1 VYYLAVMGTEPT
13 DWEHWFVDQKEVY
26 LQILDAL
33 ADMVLVKGANSRIAW
48 ANKAFRDYYGM
59 SNEQLRDIIDAPFN
73 EVDNTAQYVRDDRHV
88 FTTGQVLNIPEEPVI
103 RHDGLEQIFHT
114 VKSPIRDAEG
124 RVRLTVGVSRNITE
138 QKRIKEDLARH
149 REHLEH
155 LVGER
160 TAELAS
166 LSERLQIIL
175 ASLGEGIVAVDAEG
189 RVQMLN
195 HAAETLL
202 ACPAE
207 EALGRRVI
215 DLLAIDVEEPV
226 DESALGESSHLDRN
240 LHERLLRPGQTIVGR
255 LRARDG
261 TERLVSITS
270 ASLTAPK
277 GSRQGSVLV
286 FRDISLE
293 REVEVQR
300 LRRQKLET
308 VGLLA
313 GGIAH
318 DFNNILTGI
327 LGGISVARLQYQNG
341 QDPRAVLDE
350 AEHACMSAQRLT
362 TQLLTFAKGG
372 SPLKRVMQLEGSV
385 RRSAELALRGSAC
398 TLEVKVPSNAWSVD
412 ADEGQLEQVIN
423 NLVLNAQQAMPDGG
437 RVTVAIENV
446 TVGEIS
452 PLPLPPGRYVSVEV
466 QDTGAG
472 IAPEL
477 LPHIFDPYF
486 TTKETGNGLG
496 LASVHSIVG
505 RHGGHVTVSS
515 MPGSGSRFT
524 IYLQAAALGAVPAQ
538 DKPRRV
544 TVPAARKLLILDDN
558 VRVRNAVADML
569 NGLGQS
575 VTTAGTST
583 EAFAAFQLA
592 QSQGAPF
599 DGAIVDL
606 TMPGDL
612 GGAAVVA
619 RLRELDPGLKIVV
632 MSGYSVEPTML
643 RYREL
648 GLAGTLQKPFTMDD
662 LRALLDCF

>member
-1 VYYLAVMGTEPT
+1 MGTET
-13 DWEHWFVDQKEVY
+13 SQREHWFVDQKEVY

-48 ANKAFRDYYGM
+48 ANKAFREYYGM

-73 EVDNTAQYVRDDRHV
+73 EIDNTAQYVRDDVHV
-88 FTTGQVLNIPEEPVI
+88 FTTGQVLNIPEEPVT

-124 RVRLTVGVSRNITE
+124 RVRMTVGVSRNITE

-149 REHLEH
+149 REHLER
-155 LVGER
+155 LVSER

-189 RVQMLN
+189 RVRMLN

-202 ACPAE
+202 ACPVE
-207 EALGRRVI
+207 EAQGRLVTDLLVI
-215 DLLAIDVEEPV
+215 DEEVLAGEPV
-226 DESALGESSHLDRN
+226 PIHTNN
-240 LHERLLRPGQTIVGR
+240 LHERLLRTGQTVVGR

-261 TERLVSITS
+261 VERLVSVTS

-286 FRDISLE
+286 LRDISLE
-293 REVEVQR
+293 REVEAQR

-327 LGGISVARLQYQNG
+327 LGGISIARLEYETG
-341 QDPRAVLDE
+341 QDPRVVLDE

-372 SPLKRVMQLEGSV
+372 LPLKRVMQLEGPV
-385 RRSAELALRGSAC
+385 RKSAELALRGSSC
-398 TLEVKVPSNAWSVD
+398 TLEMQVSPSVWPVD

-437 RVTVAIENV
+437 RVTVTIDNK
-446 TVGEIS
+446 TVGES
-452 PLPLPPGRYVSVEV
+452 GQLPLPPGRYVSVAV
-466 QDTGAG
+466 QDKGSG

-477 LPHIFDPYF
+477 LPRIFDPYF
-486 TTKETGNGLG
+486 TTKKTGNGLG
-496 LASVHSIVG
+496 LASVHSIIG
-505 RHGGHVTVSS
+505 RHGGHVTVAST
-515 MPGSGSRFT
+515 PGTGSCFA
-524 IYLQAAALGAVPAQ
+524 IYLPAAALGAVPAHSG
-538 DKPRRV
+538 PR
-544 TVPAARKLLILDDN
+544 TARAPTTRKILILDDDA
-558 VRVRNAVADML
+558 RVLSVLAVML
-569 NGLGQS
+569 KGLGQS
-575 VTTAGTST
+575 VTATGTSA
-583 EAFAAFQLA
+583 EAFAAFRAA
-592 QSQGAPF
+592 QSDGGPF
-599 DGAIVDL
+599 DAAIVDL

-619 RLRELDPGLKIVV
+619 RLRELDPGVKVVV
-632 MSGYSVEPTML
+632 MSGYSVEPTMSQH
-643 RYREL
+643 REL
-648 GLAGTLQKPFTMDD
+648 GLAGTLQKPFTMDT
-662 LRALLDCF
+662 LRALLDSL

>member
-1 VYYLAVMGTEPT
+1 MGTET
-13 DWEHWFVDQKEVY
+13 NDRGHWFVDQKEVY

-33 ADMVLVKGANSRIAW
+33 ADMVLVKGSNSRIAW

-59 SNEQLRDIIDAPFN
+59 SNAQLHDIVDAHFN
-73 EVDNTAQYVRDDRHV
+73 EVDNTAQYVRDDLHV
-88 FTTGQVLNIPEEPVI
+88 FTTGQVLNIPEEPVT

-124 RVRLTVGVSRNITE
+124 QVRMTVGVSRNITE

-149 REHLEH
+149 REHLEY

-189 RVQMLN
+189 RVRMLN
-195 HAAETLL
+195 HAAETFI

-207 EALGRRVI
+207 EVQGRLVA
-215 DLLAIDVEEPV
+215 DLLAIEEEVPAGAPTPGPV
-226 DESALGESSHLDRN
+226 
-240 LHERLLRPGQTIVGR
+240 HERLLRPGQIIVGR

-261 TERLVSITS
+261 AERLVSITS

-286 FRDISLE
+286 LRDISLE
-293 REVEVQR
+293 REVEAQR

-327 LGGISVARLQYQNG
+327 LGGISVARLQFQAG
-341 QDPRAVLDE
+341 EDPLAVLDE
-350 AEHACMSAQRLT
+350 AEHACKSAQRLT

-372 SPLKRVMQLEGSV
+372 TPLKRVMQLEGPV
-385 RRSAELALRGSAC
+385 RKSAELALRGSSCNLAMQ
-398 TLEVKVPSNAWSVD
+398 VPSKLWTVD

-437 RVTVAIENV
+437 RVTIVIENE
-446 TVGEIS
+446 TIS
-452 PLPLPPGRYVSVEV
+452 ETGQLPLPPGRYVSVAV
-466 QDTGAG
+466 QDKGTGIDPA
-472 IAPEL
+472 L
-477 LPHIFDPYF
+477 LPRIFDPYF

-496 LASVHSIVG
+496 LASVHSIIR
-505 RHGGHVTVSS
+505 RHGGHVTAAST
-515 MPGSGSRFT
+515 PGAGSRFV
-524 IYLQAAALGAVPAQ
+524 IYLPAAAQGAVPAQ
-538 DKPRRV
+538 AKSRTATAP
-544 TVPAARKLLILDDN
+544 TARKLLILDDDA
-558 VRVRNAVADML
+558 RVRGVLAAML
-569 NGLGQS
+569 KGLGQN
-575 VTTAGTST
+575 VTVTGTSA
-583 EAFAAFQLA
+583 EAFAAFQTA
-592 QSQGAPF
+592 QGDGSPF

-612 GGAAVVA
+612 GGAAVVV
-619 RLRELDPGLKIVV
+619 RLREFDPAIRIVV
-632 MSGYSVEPTML
+632 MSGYSVEPTMSQH
-643 RYREL
+643 REL
-648 GLAGTLQKPFTMDD
+648 GLAGTLQKPFTMGD
-662 LRALLDCF
+662 LRALLDCL